1 MASLEAPRRITE
13 LDAVNIIL
21 HNAGEETVITFGPNS
36 KPSAQKAK
44 EMLAEESI
52 RLQSDGYNFCTSRNL
67 RLSPNSSGE
76 IFLPDNILSFQPTGP
91 SAWMDIQEKSNRLY
105 DASNDSLRFNSEVFV
120 EAVLARPFADL
131 PQPARW
137 LIALNAAMRFANS
150 ENPGNAGLRVT
161 AKDIEAAER
170 SLKQYDRRLRK
181 GGLRRHNPHF
191 KRLRGNR

>member
-67 RLSPNSSGE
+67 RLSPNSSGKYSSP
-76 IFLPDNILSFQPTGP
+76 ITSFP
-91 SAWMDIQEKSNRLY
+91 SNQQD
-105 DASNDSLRFNSEVFV
+105 
-120 EAVLARPFADL
+120 RPHGWTFRKRATDFT
-131 PQPARW
+131 
-137 LIALNAAMRFANS
+137 MRPMTPYGS
-150 ENPGNAGLRVT
+150 TPRYL
-161 AKDIEAAER
+161 
-170 SLKQYDRRLRK
+170 
-181 GGLRRHNPHF
+181 LRRYWLAHSQTSHSPH
-191 KRLRGNR
+191 GG